1 MAVTNRRN
9 KIVRRN
15 QVPDSSDTVDEI
27 IMVDED
33 TVGEIQA
40 SLMMDAVE
48 DTVDAVQEVETQADT
63 SQELTPEEVSPLDA
77 HVNKKYLATPPDNND
92 IHFVDRA
99 LEQIPDDFIVKNKRE
114 KEEGITKLLSTYK
127 KYSDKSSF
135 YPEITPETTGYEIK
149 EYIKRMKFVEQIE
162 MAYIFLLYSGKLHE
176 VFDYEQETKRWRI
189 RFLQWGGYTV
199 LFLFVAIIGGVVT
212 AGVIRNDIDSNEFIR
227 MFMDLVNKFTEMFV
241 TGTPQVPD

>member
-27 IMVDED
+27 IMVDKD

-63 SQELTPEEVSPLDA
+63 SQELTAEEVSPLEA
-77 HVNKKYLATPPDNND
+77 HANTKYLSPLAIAD

-99 LEQIPDDFIVKNKRE
+99 LEQIPDDFVVKNKRE

-135 YPEITPETTGYEIK
+135 YPEITPDTTGYEIK
-149 EYIKRMKFVEQIE
+149 EYIKKMKFVEQIE

>member
-1 MAVTNRRN
+1 MGTTNRRN
-9 KIVRRN
+9 KIILRN
-15 QVPDSSDTVDEI
+15 QVPDSDDGVDEI
-27 IMVDED
+27 VMVDED
-33 TVGEIQA
+33 TVSEIQA
-40 SLMMDAVE
+40 SLMMDAVS
-48 DTVDAVQEVETQADT
+48 DTVDAVEEVETQADT
-63 SQELTPEEVSPLDA
+63 SQELSAEEISPLEA
-77 HVNKKYLATPPDNND
+77 HANTKYLSPLSIAD

-114 KEEGITKLLSTYK
+114 KEEGITKLLATYK

-135 YPEITPETTGYEIK
+135 YPVITDETTGYEIK
-149 EYIKRMKFVEQIE
+149 EAIKKMKFVEQIE

-189 RFLQWGGYTV
+189 RFLQWGGYSV

>member
-33 TVGEIQA
+33 TVSEIQT

-48 DTVDAVQEVETQADT
+48 DTVEAIHEVEEMADT
-63 SQELTPEEVSPLDA
+63 SQELTAEEVSPLEA
-77 HVNKKYLATPPDNND
+77 HANTKYLSPLAIAD

-135 YPEITPETTGYEIK
+135 YPEITPDTTGYEIK
-149 EYIKRMKFVEQIE
+149 EAIKKMKFVEQIE

>member
-33 TVGEIQA
+33 TVSEIQA

-48 DTVDAVQEVETQADT
+48 DTVEAVQEVETQTDT
-63 SQELTPEEVSPLDA
+63 SQELTAEEVSPLEA
-77 HVNKKYLATPPDNND
+77 HANTKYLSPLAIAD

-99 LEQIPDDFIVKNKRE
+99 LEQIPDDFVVKNKRE

-135 YPEITPETTGYEIK
+135 YPEITPDTTGYEIK
-149 EYIKRMKFVEQIE
+149 EYIKKMKFVEQIE

>member
-15 QVPDSSDTVDEI
+15 QVPDSNDTVDEI

-48 DTVDAVQEVETQADT
+48 DTVEAVQEVEKTTDT
-63 SQELTPEEVSPLDA
+63 TQELTPEEVSPLEA
-77 HVNKKYLATPPDNND
+77 HANTKYLSPLAIAD

-149 EYIKRMKFVEQIE
+149 EAIKKMKFVEQIE

>member
-33 TVGEIQA
+33 TVSEIQA
-40 SLMMDAVE
+40 SLMMEAVE
-48 DTVDAVQEVETQADT
+48 DTVDAVQEVEEMVDT
-63 SQELTPEEVSPLDA
+63 SQELTPEEVSPLEA
-77 HVNKKYLATPPDNND
+77 HANTKYLSPLAIAD

-99 LEQIPDDFIVKNKRE
+99 LEQIPDDFVVKNKRE

-135 YPEITPETTGYEIK
+135 YPEITPDTTGYEIK
-149 EYIKRMKFVEQIE
+149 EAIKKMKFVEQIE

>member
-48 DTVDAVQEVETQADT
+48 DTVEAVGEVEEMADT
-63 SQELTPEEVSPLDA
+63 SKELTPEEVSPLEA
-77 HVNKKYLATPPDNND
+77 HANTKYLSPLAIADV
-92 IHFVDRA
+92 HFVDRA

-135 YPEITPETTGYEIK
+135 YPEITPDTTGYEIK
-149 EYIKRMKFVEQIE
+149 EAIKKMKFVEQIE

-227 MFMDLVNKFTEMFV
+227 MFMDLVNKFTEMFI

>member
-33 TVGEIQA
+33 TVSEIQA
-40 SLMMDAVE
+40 SLMIDAVE
-48 DTVDAVQEVETQADT
+48 DTVEVVQEVEETADT
-63 SQELTPEEVSPLDA
+63 SQELTPEEVSPLEA
-77 HVNKKYLATPPDNND
+77 HANTKYLSPLAIAD

-99 LEQIPDDFIVKNKRE
+99 LEQIPDDFVVKNKRE

-135 YPEITPETTGYEIK
+135 YPEITPDTTGYEIK
-149 EYIKRMKFVEQIE
+149 EAIKKMKFVEQIE

-189 RFLQWGGYTV
+189 RFLQWGGYSL

>member
-15 QVPDSSDTVDEI
+15 HVPDRDDTVDEI

-48 DTVDAVQEVETQADT
+48 DTVEAVQEVETQADT
-63 SQELTPEEVSPLDA
+63 SQELTPEEVSPLEA
-77 HVNKKYLATPPDNND
+77 HANTKYLSPLAIAD

-149 EYIKRMKFVEQIE
+149 EAIKKMKFVEQIE

>member
-48 DTVDAVQEVETQADT
+48 DTVEAVQEVETQADT
-63 SQELTPEEVSPLDA
+63 SQELTPEEVSPLEA
-77 HVNKKYLATPPDNND
+77 HANTKYLSPLAIAD

-149 EYIKRMKFVEQIE
+149 EAIKKMKFVEQIE

-199 LFLFVAIIGGVVT
+199 LSLFVAIIGGVVT

>member
-33 TVGEIQA
+33 TVSEIQA

-48 DTVDAVQEVETQADT
+48 DTVETVKEVGEMADT
-63 SQELTPEEVSPLDA
+63 SQELTPEEVSPLEA
-77 HVNKKYLATPPDNND
+77 HANTKYLSPLAIAD

-135 YPEITPETTGYEIK
+135 YPEITPDTTGYEIK
-149 EYIKRMKFVEQIE
+149 EAIKKMKFVEQIE

>member
-15 QVPDSSDTVDEI
+15 QVPDSDDTVDEI

-33 TVGEIQA
+33 TVSEIQA

-48 DTVDAVQEVETQADT
+48 DTVEAVHEVEEQADT
-63 SQELTPEEVSPLDA
+63 TQELKPEEVSPLEA
-77 HVNKKYLATPPDNND
+77 HSNTKYLSPLAIAD

-149 EYIKRMKFVEQIE
+149 ESIKKMKFVEQIE

>member
-15 QVPDSSDTVDEI
+15 QVPDRDDTVDEI

-48 DTVDAVQEVETQADT
+48 DTVEAVQEVETQADT
-63 SQELTPEEVSPLDA
+63 TQELTPEEVSPLEA
-77 HVNKKYLATPPDNND
+77 HANTKYLSPLTIAD

-135 YPEITPETTGYEIK
+135 YPVITDETTGYEIK
-149 EYIKRMKFVEQIE
+149 EYIKKMKFVEQIE

>member
-48 DTVDAVQEVETQADT
+48 DTVEAVQEVEETADT
-63 SQELTPEEVSPLDA
+63 TQELTAEEVSPLEA
-77 HVNKKYLATPPDNND
+77 HANTKYLSPLAIAD

-135 YPEITPETTGYEIK
+135 YPEITPDTTGYEIK
-149 EYIKRMKFVEQIE
+149 EAIKKMKFVEQIE

>member
-48 DTVDAVQEVETQADT
+48 DTVEAVQEVGEHVDT
-63 SQELTPEEVSPLDA
+63 SQELTAEEVSPLEA
-77 HVNKKYLATPPDNND
+77 HANTKYLSPLAIAD

-99 LEQIPDDFIVKNKRE
+99 LEQIPDDFVVKNKRE

-135 YPEITPETTGYEIK
+135 YPVITDETTGYEIK

>member
-1 MAVTNRRN
+1 MHTTNRRN
-9 KIVRRN
+9 KIIRRD
-15 QVPDSSDTVDEI
+15 QIPDSSDTVDEI
-27 IMVDED
+27 TMVDED
-33 TVGEIQA
+33 TVSEIQA

-48 DTVDAVQEVETQADT
+48 DTIEAVQEVETQADT
-63 SQELTPEEVSPLDA
+63 SQELTAEEVSPLEA
-77 HVNKKYLATPPDNND
+77 HANTKYLSPLAIAD

-99 LEQIPDDFIVKNKRE
+99 LEQIPDDFIVRNKRE

-135 YPEITPETTGYEIK
+135 YPVITDETTGYEIK

>member
-9 KIVRRN
+9 KIIRRD
-15 QVPDSSDTVDEI
+15 QVPDKDDTESEI
-27 IMVDED
+27 VMVDED
-33 TVGEIQA
+33 TVSEIQA
-40 SLMMDAVE
+40 SLLMDAVE
-48 DTVDAVQEVETQADT
+48 DTVDAVNEVETQADT
-63 SQELTPEEVSPLDA
+63 AQEFNAEEMSPLEA
-77 HVNKKYLATPPDNND
+77 HANTKYLSPLAIAD

-135 YPEITPETTGYEIK
+135 YPVITDETTGYEIK

-162 MAYIFLLYSGKLHE
+162 MTYIFLLYSGKLHE

>member
-15 QVPDSSDTVDEI
+15 QVPDRDDTVDEI

-48 DTVDAVQEVETQADT
+48 DTVESVQEVETQADT
-63 SQELTPEEVSPLDA
+63 SQELTAEEVSPLEA
-77 HVNKKYLATPPDNND
+77 HANTKYLSPLAIAD

-99 LEQIPDDFIVKNKRE
+99 LEQIPDDFVVKNKRE

-135 YPEITPETTGYEIK
+135 YPEITPDTTGYEIK
-149 EYIKRMKFVEQIE
+149 EYIKKMKFVEQIE

>member
-15 QVPDSSDTVDEI
+15 QVPDSSNTVDEI

-48 DTVDAVQEVETQADT
+48 DTVEAVQEVEETAYT
-63 SQELTPEEVSPLDA
+63 SQELTAEEVSPLEA
-77 HVNKKYLATPPDNND
+77 HANTKYLSPLAIAD

-135 YPEITPETTGYEIK
+135 YPEITPDTTGYEIK
-149 EYIKRMKFVEQIE
+149 EAIKKMKFVEQIE

-189 RFLQWGGYTV
+189 RFLQWGGYSL

>member
-1 MAVTNRRN
+1 MTIKNRRN
-9 KIVRRN
+9 KIIRRG
-15 QVPDSSDTVDEI
+15 QVPINDDTVDELI
-27 IMVDED
+27 VVDDD
-33 TVGEIQA
+33 TLGEIQA
-40 SLMMDAVE
+40 SLVMDAVE
-48 DTVDAVQEVETQADT
+48 DTVEAVQEVEEQVDT
-63 SQELTPEEVSPLDA
+63 TQELTPEEMSPLEA
-77 HVNKKYLATPPDNND
+77 HANTKYLSPLAIAD

-99 LEQIPDDFIVKNKRE
+99 LEQIPDDFIVRNKRE

-135 YPEITPETTGYEIK
+135 YPEITPESTGYEIK
-149 EYIKRMKFVEQIE
+149 EYIKKMKFVEQIE

>member
-15 QVPDSSDTVDEI
+15 QVPDSRDTVDEI
-27 IMVDED
+27 TMVDED

-63 SQELTPEEVSPLDA
+63 SRELTAEEVSPLEA
-77 HVNKKYLATPPDNND
+77 HANTKYLSPLAIAD

-135 YPEITPETTGYEIK
+135 YPVITDETTGYEIK

>member
-1 MAVTNRRN
+1 MAIKNRRN
-9 KIVRRN
+9 KIIRRD
-15 QVPDSSDTVDEI
+15 QVPDSVDTEDKNTMI
-27 IMVDED
+27 DED
-33 TVGEIQA
+33 TVGEIQTA
-40 SLMMDAVE
+40 LVVDAVA

-63 SQELTPEEVSPLDA
+63 TQEFNAEEMSPLEA
-77 HVNKKYLATPPDNND
+77 HANKKYLATPPDNND

-135 YPEITPETTGYEIK
+135 YPEITPESTGYEIK
-149 EYIKRMKFVEQIE
+149 EAIKKMKFVEQIE

>member
-1 MAVTNRRN
+1 MAATKRRN
-9 KIVRRN
+9 KIIRRGQAPVN
-15 QVPDSSDTVDEI
+15 DDTVDELI
-27 IMVDED
+27 VVDDD
-33 TVGEIQA
+33 TLGEIQA
-40 SLMMDAVE
+40 SLVMDAVE
-48 DTVDAVQEVETQADT
+48 DTVEAVQEVEEQVDT
-63 SQELTPEEVSPLDA
+63 TQELTPEEMSPLEA
-77 HVNKKYLATPPDNND
+77 HANTKYLSPLAIAD

-99 LEQIPDDFIVKNKRE
+99 LEQIPDDFIVRNKRE

-135 YPEITPETTGYEIK
+135 YPEITPESTGYEIK
-149 EYIKRMKFVEQIE
+149 EAIKKMKFVEQIE

>member
-33 TVGEIQA
+33 TVSEIQA

-48 DTVDAVQEVETQADT
+48 DTVEAVQEVETQADT
-63 SQELTPEEVSPLDA
+63 SQELIAEEVSPLEA
-77 HVNKKYLATPPDNND
+77 HANTKYLSPLAIAD

-99 LEQIPDDFIVKNKRE
+99 LEQIPDDFVVKNKRE

-135 YPEITPETTGYEIK
+135 YPVITDETTGYEIK
-149 EYIKRMKFVEQIE
+149 EYIKKMKFVEQIE

>member
-1 MAVTNRRN
+1 MTVTNRRN

-15 QVPDSSDTVDEI
+15 QVPDSNDTADEI

-33 TVGEIQA
+33 TVSEIQA

-48 DTVDAVQEVETQADT
+48 DTVEAVQEVEEIADT
-63 SQELTPEEVSPLDA
+63 SQELTPEEVSPLEA
-77 HVNKKYLATPPDNND
+77 HANTKYLSPLAIAD

-149 EYIKRMKFVEQIE
+149 EAIKKMKFVEQIE

>member
-1 MAVTNRRN
+1 M
-9 KIVRRN
+9 
-15 QVPDSSDTVDEI
+15 SDTNTRMRKRIIRQNDPVKDATNEEVKMDEATL
-27 IMVDED
+27 E
-33 TVGEIQA
+33 TVKEVLA
-40 SLMMDAVE
+40 ESVE
-48 DTVDAVQEVETQADT
+48 DTRNVVETLVQDDREDNRKDNVIDPLEAHANKMY
-63 SQELTPEEVSPLDA
+63 LANTPEIADV
-77 HVNKKYLATPPDNND
+77 
-92 IHFVDRA
+92 HFVDRA
-99 LEQIPDDFIVKNKRE
+99 LEQIPDDFVVKNKRE
-114 KEEGITKLLSTYK
+114 KEDGITKLLDTYK

-135 YPEITPETTGYEIK
+135 YPMITPETTGREIK
-149 EYIKRMKFVEQIE
+149 DYIKKMKFVEQIE

-189 RFLQWGGYTV
+189 RFLQWGGYSI

>member
-33 TVGEIQA
+33 TVSEIQT
-40 SLMMDAVE
+40 SLMTDVVE
-48 DTVDAVQEVETQADT
+48 DTVEAIQEVETQADT
-63 SQELTPEEVSPLDA
+63 SQELTAEEVSPLEA
-77 HVNKKYLATPPDNND
+77 HANTKYLSPLAIAD

-99 LEQIPDDFIVKNKRE
+99 LEQIPDDFVVKNKRE

-135 YPEITPETTGYEIK
+135 YPEITPDTTGYEIK
-149 EYIKRMKFVEQIE
+149 EYIKKMKFVEQIE

>member
-15 QVPDSSDTVDEI
+15 QAPDSSDTVDEI
-27 IMVDED
+27 IVVDED

-48 DTVDAVQEVETQADT
+48 DTVEAVQEVETQADT
-63 SQELTPEEVSPLDA
+63 SQELTAEEVSPLEA
-77 HVNKKYLATPPDNND
+77 HANTKYLSPLAIAD

-135 YPEITPETTGYEIK
+135 YPEITPDTTGYEIK
-149 EYIKRMKFVEQIE
+149 EAIKKMKFVEQIE

>member
-15 QVPDSSDTVDEI
+15 QVPDSSDRVDEI

-40 SLMMDAVE
+40 SLMADAVE
-48 DTVDAVQEVETQADT
+48 DTIDAVQEVETQADT
-63 SQELTPEEVSPLDA
+63 SQELTAEEVSPLEA
-77 HVNKKYLATPPDNND
+77 HANTKYLSPLAIAD

-135 YPEITPETTGYEIK
+135 YPVITDETTGYEIK

>member
-33 TVGEIQA
+33 TVSEIQA
-40 SLMMDAVE
+40 SLVMDAVE
-48 DTVDAVQEVETQADT
+48 DTVDAVGEVETQADT
-63 SQELTPEEVSPLDA
+63 SQELTAEEVSPLEA
-77 HVNKKYLATPPDNND
+77 HANTKYLSPLAIAD

-99 LEQIPDDFIVKNKRE
+99 LEQIPDDFVVKNKRE

-135 YPEITPETTGYEIK
+135 YPVITDETTGYEIK

>member
-1 MAVTNRRN
+1 MGTTNRRN
-9 KIVRRN
+9 KIVRRD
-15 QVPDSSDTVDEI
+15 QIPDSDDTVDEI
-27 IMVDED
+27 IMVDDD
-33 TVGEIQA
+33 TVSEIQA

-48 DTVDAVQEVETQADT
+48 DTVETVKEVEEMVDT
-63 SQELTPEEVSPLDA
+63 SQELTAEEVSPLEA
-77 HVNKKYLATPPDNND
+77 HANTKYLSPLAIAD

-99 LEQIPDDFIVKNKRE
+99 LEQIPDDFVVKNKRE

-135 YPEITPETTGYEIK
+135 YPVITDETTGYEIK

>member
-15 QVPDSSDTVDEI
+15 QVPNRDDTVDEI

-48 DTVDAVQEVETQADT
+48 DTVETVKEVGEMADT
-63 SQELTPEEVSPLDA
+63 SQELTPEEVSPLEA
-77 HVNKKYLATPPDNND
+77 HANTKYLSPLAIAD

-99 LEQIPDDFIVKNKRE
+99 LEQIPDDFVVKNKRE

-135 YPEITPETTGYEIK
+135 YPVITDETTGYEIK
-149 EYIKRMKFVEQIE
+149 EAIKKMKFVEQIE

-227 MFMDLVNKFTEMFV
+227 MFMDLVNKFTEMFRDWYT
-241 TGTPQVPD
+241 TGT

>member
-33 TVGEIQA
+33 TVSEIQA

-48 DTVDAVQEVETQADT
+48 DTVEAVQEVEEQADT
-63 SQELTPEEVSPLDA
+63 SQELTPEEVSPLEA
-77 HVNKKYLATPPDNND
+77 HANTKYLSPLAIAD

-149 EYIKRMKFVEQIE
+149 EAIKKMKFVEQIE

-189 RFLQWGGYTV
+189 RFLQWGGYSL

>member
-15 QVPDSSDTVDEI
+15 QVPDRDDTVDEI

-40 SLMMDAVE
+40 SLMMDVVE
-48 DTVDAVQEVETQADT
+48 DTVEAVQEVETQADT
-63 SQELTPEEVSPLDA
+63 SQELTAEEVSPLEA
-77 HVNKKYLATPPDNND
+77 HANTKYLSPLAIAD
-92 IHFVDRA
+92 IHFVDRV

-135 YPEITPETTGYEIK
+135 YPEITPDTTGYEIK
-149 EYIKRMKFVEQIE
+149 EAIKKMKFVEQIE

>member
-15 QVPDSSDTVDEI
+15 QIPDRDDTVDEI
-27 IMVDED
+27 TMVDED

-48 DTVDAVQEVETQADT
+48 DTVEAVGEVGTQADT
-63 SQELTPEEVSPLDA
+63 SQELTPEEVSPLEA
-77 HVNKKYLATPPDNND
+77 HANTKYLSPLAIAD

-114 KEEGITKLLSTYK
+114 KEEGITKLLSK

-149 EYIKRMKFVEQIE
+149 EAIKKMKFVEQIE

-189 RFLQWGGYTV
+189 RFLQWGGYSL

>member
-15 QVPDSSDTVDEI
+15 QVPDNSETVDEI

-48 DTVDAVQEVETQADT
+48 DTVEAVQEVEETADT
-63 SQELTPEEVSPLDA
+63 SQELTPEEVSPLEA
-77 HVNKKYLATPPDNND
+77 HANTKYLSPLAIAD

-149 EYIKRMKFVEQIE
+149 EAIKKMKFVEQIE

>member
-1 MAVTNRRN
+1 MTIKNRRN
-9 KIVRRN
+9 KIIRRD
-15 QVPDSSDTVDEI
+15 QIPDRDDTESEI
-27 IMVDED
+27 AMVDED
-33 TVGEIQA
+33 TVSEIQSA
-40 SLMMDAVE
+40 LVMDAVE
-48 DTVDAVQEVETQADT
+48 EAVDAVSEVETQADT
-63 SQELTPEEVSPLDA
+63 TQELNAEEMSPLEA
-77 HVNKKYLATPPDNND
+77 HANTKYLSPLAIAD

-114 KEEGITKLLSTYK
+114 KEEGITKLLTTYK

-135 YPEITPETTGYEIK
+135 YPEITPESTGYEIK
-149 EYIKRMKFVEQIE
+149 EAIKKMKFVEQIE

-189 RFLQWGGYTV
+189 RFLQWGGYSV

>member
-48 DTVDAVQEVETQADT
+48 DTVEAVQEVETQADT
-63 SQELTPEEVSPLDA
+63 SQELTAEEVSPLEA
-77 HVNKKYLATPPDNND
+77 HANTKYLSPLAIAD

-135 YPEITPETTGYEIK
+135 YPEITPDTTGYEIK
-149 EYIKRMKFVEQIE
+149 EAIKKMKFVEQIE

>member
-15 QVPDSSDTVDEI
+15 QIPDSDDTVDEI

-33 TVGEIQA
+33 TVSEIQA

-48 DTVDAVQEVETQADT
+48 DTVEAVQEVEEQADT
-63 SQELTPEEVSPLDA
+63 SQELTPEEVSPLEA
-77 HVNKKYLATPPDNND
+77 HANTKYLSPLAIAD

-135 YPEITPETTGYEIK
+135 YPEITPDTTGYEIK
-149 EYIKRMKFVEQIE
+149 EAIKKMKFVEQIE

>member
-15 QVPDSSDTVDEI
+15 QVPDNSDTVDEI

-33 TVGEIQA
+33 TVSEIQT

-48 DTVDAVQEVETQADT
+48 DTVEAVQEVEEHVDT
-63 SQELTPEEVSPLDA
+63 SQELTAEEVSPLEA
-77 HVNKKYLATPPDNND
+77 HANTKYLSPLAIAD

-99 LEQIPDDFIVKNKRE
+99 LEQIPDDFVVKNKRE

-135 YPEITPETTGYEIK
+135 YPEITPDTTGYEIK
-149 EYIKRMKFVEQIE
+149 EAIKKMKFVEQIE